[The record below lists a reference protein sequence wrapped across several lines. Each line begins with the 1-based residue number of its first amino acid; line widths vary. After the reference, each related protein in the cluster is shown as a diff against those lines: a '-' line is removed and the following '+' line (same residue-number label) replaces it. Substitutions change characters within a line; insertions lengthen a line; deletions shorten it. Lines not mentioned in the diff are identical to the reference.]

1 MDILN
6 IDPKLLAIQTGGFIL
21 LLIVL
26 KLFLFKPILGI
37 LDARKKE
44 VADTYDAAEEAKRVA
59 EQARL
64 DYEKRLA
71 DVAEEIRAI
80 KAAEI
85 KEAQRIKDEIVTESR
100 EQADQILEKARQDIG
115 REKDSAML
123 ELRKATVELAIGA
136 AGKLIKANL
145 DEPTQRQLVSQAI
158 DDLEQVNR

>member
-1 MDILN
+1 VDILD
-6 IDPKLLAIQTGGFIL
+6 IKWPLLLIQTGGFVL

-26 KLFLFKPILGI
+26 KLFLFRPILGI

-44 VADTYDAAEEAKRVA
+44 VTDTYDAAEEAKRA
-59 EQARL
+59 SEQARQ

-100 EQADQILEKARQDIG
+100 EQADKILEKAREEIG
-115 REKDSAML
+115 REKDSAMV
-123 ELRKATVELAIGA
+123 ELRKTAVDLAIGA

-145 DEPTQRQLVSQAI
+145 DEPKQRQLVSQAI
-158 DDLEQVNR
+158 DDLDQVNR